1 MVVQLIACYL
11 ISIYFY
17 NFDFVPVKKAFSGLQ
32 ERTICKI
39 RLTQKKL
46 MMNIKPIKTKKE
58 YEAALARVYELMQK
72 NLKAN
77 SKQSDELEVL
87 SILVEAYENEHYP
100 IPPPH
105 PIEAIKFRM
114 EQGAVDDKEL
124 TKLLGGR
131 SRKSEILSG
140 KRKLSLNMIRALH
153 KKLKIPVES
162 LINAY

>member
-1 MVVQLIACYL
+1 
-11 ISIYFY
+11 
-17 NFDFVPVKKAFSGLQ
+17 
-32 ERTICKI
+32 
-39 RLTQKKL
+39 
-46 MMNIKPIKTKKE
+46 MNIKPVKTKKDYDRTLKRIE
-58 YEAALARVYELMQK
+58 ELWGAK
-72 NLKAN
+72 ENTPAG
-77 SKQSDELEVL
+77 DEFEILFT
-87 SILVEAYENEHYP
+87 LVEMYEEKHYP

-131 SRKSEILSG
+131 SRKSEILNG